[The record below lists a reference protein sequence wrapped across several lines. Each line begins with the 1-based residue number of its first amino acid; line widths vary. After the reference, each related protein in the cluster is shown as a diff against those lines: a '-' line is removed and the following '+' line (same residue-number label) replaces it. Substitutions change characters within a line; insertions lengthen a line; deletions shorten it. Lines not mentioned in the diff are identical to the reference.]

1 MNRLMAIL
9 IDDERNSRE
18 ALHKKILTHC
28 HDIDI
33 VAQCANGEEGLV
45 AIAAHRPAIVFLDIE
60 MPSMNGFAMLQQL
73 PEQSFELI
81 FTTAFNQYA
90 IQAIRFAALDYLV
103 KPVDVQELINAV
115 ARVREKRLHSFTAKQ
130 LAILA
135 DHFSGS
141 RQRPDKIAVSTA
153 AGLEILDLDAI
164 VYLEATGNYT
174 HIHLKEGKP
183 LLASKTLK
191 EFEDMLPADRFFR
204 IHNASLLNVA
214 FIKKYNKG
222 EGGQVVLHNGV
233 VLDVARRRKDEL
245 LQLIQSFASRI

>member
-1 MNRLMAIL
+1 MNRLTAIL

-28 HDIDI
+28 SNVNV
-33 VAQCANGEEGLV
+33 VAQCANGEEGLA
-45 AIAAHRPAIVFLDIE
+45 AIAAHKPDIVFLDIE
-60 MPSMNGFAMLQQL
+60 MPRMNGFTMLQQL

-115 ARVREKRLHSFTAKQ
+115 ARVQEKRLHSFTAKQ

-135 DHFSGS
+135 DHFAGS
-141 RQRPDKIAVSTA
+141 RQKPDKIAVSTA
-153 AGLEILDLDAI
+153 AGLEIIELDGI

-214 FIKKYNKG
+214 YIKKYNKG